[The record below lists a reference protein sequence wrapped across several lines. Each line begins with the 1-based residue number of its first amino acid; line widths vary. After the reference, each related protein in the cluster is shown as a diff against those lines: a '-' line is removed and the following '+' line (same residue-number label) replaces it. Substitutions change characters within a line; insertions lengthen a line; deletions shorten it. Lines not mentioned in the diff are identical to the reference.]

1 MYKRDGMSATEC
13 LTLSAR
19 SQRLEPDN
27 EEGRW
32 VAVLTAECGF
42 FSAACLQRLFLRD
55 SFGVASAAEDQI
67 GGRRA
72 MIGVQ
77 PVKRRCHWS
86 WFPGTRHL
94 AFT

>member
-1 MYKRDGMSATEC
+1 MYKRDGMSAPEC
-13 LTLSAR
+13 LTHSAR
-19 SQRLEPDN
+19 SQRFEPDN
-27 EEGRW
+27 KEGRW
-32 VAVLTAECGF
+32 AAVLTAECGF

-55 SFGVASAAEDQI
+55 SFGVASAAEDQL

-77 PVKRRCHWS
+77 PVRRRCNWS
-86 WFPGTRHL
+86 WFPGMRRL